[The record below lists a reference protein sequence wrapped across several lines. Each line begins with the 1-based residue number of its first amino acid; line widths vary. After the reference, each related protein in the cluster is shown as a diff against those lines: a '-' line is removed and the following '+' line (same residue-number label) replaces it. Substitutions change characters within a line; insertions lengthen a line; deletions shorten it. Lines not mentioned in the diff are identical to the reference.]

1 MKKFFKTFLKMKYN
15 RLSLFIYKKEFRPE
29 HHHSATAYSPQ
40 HQRSTTT
47 STKRQRGQ
55 RPQEPK
61 RRGNTKGKRI
71 KKERKT
77 AKI

>member
-1 MKKFFKTFLKMKYN
+1 MKKVFKTFLKTKYN
-15 RLSLFIYKKEFRPE
+15 YLSLFIYKKEFRPKR
-29 HHHSATAYSPQ
+29 HHHATVYSPQ

-61 RRGNTKGKRI
+61 RRENTKEERI
-71 KKERKT
+71 KKERET
-77 AKI
+77 AKK